1 MILVVPSIPNG
12 LARWTQTS
20 ALDSVDYVLAFDWS
34 QRAGQ
39 WSLSLSSVAGSP
51 IRVGMPLCA
60 GWRLLRG
67 CVDARRPPG
76 ELAVIDTTGKGDA
89 DPGFG
94 DLGGRFALVYYD
106 RAEMGR

>member
-1 MILVVPSIPNG
+1 MTFVVPSTPNG

-20 ALDSVDYVLAFDWS
+20 ALDGVDYVLAFNWS

-39 WSLSLSSVAGSP
+39 WSLSLSDAAGSP
-51 IRVGMPLCA
+51 VRVGMPLCA

-67 CVDARRPPG
+67 VVDARRPPG
-76 ELAVIDTTGKGDA
+76 ELVVVDTTGKGDL

-94 DLGGRFALVYYD
+94 DLGKRFALVYFD
-106 RAEMGR
+106 RATLGR